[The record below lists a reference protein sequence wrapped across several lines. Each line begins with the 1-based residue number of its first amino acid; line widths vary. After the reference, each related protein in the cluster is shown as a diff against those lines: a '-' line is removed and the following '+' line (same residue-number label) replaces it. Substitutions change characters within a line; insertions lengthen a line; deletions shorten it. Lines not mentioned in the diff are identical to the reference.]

1 MSVHQCDIAIVGA
14 GAAGIAVAA
23 SLRKRQPRLSITLI
37 DPAEK
42 HYYQPGWTMVGRG
55 VFTPQSTERAT
66 ASLIPKGV
74 KWLEQAV
81 TAFDPMNNTLSL
93 DNDDSVQYEQC
104 VVAAGLTLNWGAVEG
119 LAENLGNNGV
129 TSNYRY
135 DTAPYTWDLVKN
147 LKAGR
152 AIFNM
157 SASFQLLQSGVDHQF
172 SMPNYIPPEKLL
184 SDLEQLELQQTD
196 PQVFERFKKIKP
208 EVIEFRPVEKLTL
221 RDDVNAPA
229 ESNYWFRSKEPTLFG
244 MALQHQLLAYISD
257 YGLLRTA
264 TLPHK
269 KELSQGPTFY
279 TSIDHALWFHRP
291 FSLDQWLLYAMD
303 SLSGSKS
310 EGSARGSVFD
320 REGLLVSSTVQEGLI
335 RQLS

>member
-1 MSVHQCDIAIVGA
+1 MQHIEELINLIGLEKTGENTFEGKNFQTSWGRVFGGQVLAQSLHAAYQTVPEDRFAHSLHGYFILGGNLELPIRYEVDIIRNGK
-14 GAAGIAVAA
+14 
-23 SLRKRQPRLSITLI
+23 S
-37 DPAEK
+37 
-42 HYYQPGWTMVGRG
+42 
-55 VFTPQSTERAT
+55 FTTRR
-66 ASLIPKGV
+66 
-74 KWLEQAV
+74 
-81 TAFDPMNNTLSL
+81 
-93 DNDDSVQYEQC
+93 
-104 VVAAGLTLNWGAVEG
+104 VVAFQE
-119 LAENLGNNGV
+119 
-129 TSNYRY
+129 
-135 DTAPYTWDLVKN
+135 
-147 LKAGR
+147 GR

-229 ESNYWFRSKEPTLFG
+229 ESNYWFRSKEPTPFG

-303 SLSGSKS
+303 SP
-310 EGSARGSVFD
+310 SASNSRGFSRGSIFD
-320 REGLLVSSTVQEGLI
+320 REGLLVASTAQEGLI

>member
-1 MSVHQCDIAIVGA
+1 MQHIEELINLIGLEKTGENTFEGQNFQTSWGRVFGGQVLAQSLHAAYQTVPEDRFAHSLHGYFILGGNLELPIRYEVDIIRNGK
-14 GAAGIAVAA
+14 
-23 SLRKRQPRLSITLI
+23 S
-37 DPAEK
+37 
-42 HYYQPGWTMVGRG
+42 
-55 VFTPQSTERAT
+55 FTTRR
-66 ASLIPKGV
+66 
-74 KWLEQAV
+74 
-81 TAFDPMNNTLSL
+81 
-93 DNDDSVQYEQC
+93 
-104 VVAAGLTLNWGAVEG
+104 VVAFQE
-119 LAENLGNNGV
+119 
-129 TSNYRY
+129 
-135 DTAPYTWDLVKN
+135 
-147 LKAGR
+147 GR

-196 PQVFERFKKIKP
+196 PQVFEQFKKIKP

-229 ESNYWFRSKEPTLFG
+229 ESNYWFRSKEPTPFG

-303 SLSGSKS
+303 SP
-310 EGSARGSVFD
+310 SASNSRGFSRGSIFD
-320 REGLLVSSTVQEGLI
+320 REGLLVASTAQEGLI

>member
-1 MSVHQCDIAIVGA
+1 MQHIEELIYLIGLEKTGENTFEGQNFQTSWGRVFGGQVLAQSLHAAYQTVPEDRFAHSLHGYFILGGNLELPIRYEVDIIRNGK
-14 GAAGIAVAA
+14 
-23 SLRKRQPRLSITLI
+23 S
-37 DPAEK
+37 
-42 HYYQPGWTMVGRG
+42 
-55 VFTPQSTERAT
+55 FTTRR
-66 ASLIPKGV
+66 
-74 KWLEQAV
+74 
-81 TAFDPMNNTLSL
+81 
-93 DNDDSVQYEQC
+93 
-104 VVAAGLTLNWGAVEG
+104 VVAFQE
-119 LAENLGNNGV
+119 
-129 TSNYRY
+129 
-135 DTAPYTWDLVKN
+135 
-147 LKAGR
+147 GR

-229 ESNYWFRSKEPTLFG
+229 ESNYWFRSKEQTPFG

-303 SLSGSKS
+303 SP
-310 EGSARGSVFD
+310 SASNSRGFSRGSIFD
-320 REGLLVSSTVQEGLI
+320 REGLLVASTAQEGLI

>member
-1 MSVHQCDIAIVGA
+1 MQHIEELINLIGLEKTGENTFEGQNFQTSWGRVFGGQVLAQSLHAAYQTVPEDRFAHSLHGYFILGGNLELPIRYEVDIIRNGK
-14 GAAGIAVAA
+14 
-23 SLRKRQPRLSITLI
+23 S
-37 DPAEK
+37 
-42 HYYQPGWTMVGRG
+42 
-55 VFTPQSTERAT
+55 FTTRR
-66 ASLIPKGV
+66 
-74 KWLEQAV
+74 
-81 TAFDPMNNTLSL
+81 
-93 DNDDSVQYEQC
+93 
-104 VVAAGLTLNWGAVEG
+104 VVAFQE
-119 LAENLGNNGV
+119 
-129 TSNYRY
+129 
-135 DTAPYTWDLVKN
+135 
-147 LKAGR
+147 GR

-229 ESNYWFRSKEPTLFG
+229 ESNYWFRSKEPTPFG

-303 SLSGSKS
+303 SP
-310 EGSARGSVFD
+310 SASNSRGFSRGSIFD
-320 REGLLVSSTVQEGLI
+320 REGLLVASTAQEGLI